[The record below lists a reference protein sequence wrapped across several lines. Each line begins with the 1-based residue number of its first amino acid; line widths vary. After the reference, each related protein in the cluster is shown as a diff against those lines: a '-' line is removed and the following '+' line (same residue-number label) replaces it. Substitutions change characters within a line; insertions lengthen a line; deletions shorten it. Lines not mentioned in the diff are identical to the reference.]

1 MGEILHTAH
10 SNGEQLINS
19 EKCIF
24 GHVFLGAVSVVHSTG
39 KNCSELHILHC
50 MVLNYNLN
58 AKHNWYS
65 LVTIPFIHSFI
76 HLLIRTRQ
84 LKIRNTIKKQ
94 YIKNN
99 TQKQKQKNLNM
110 LTHITKVEPKLPFH
124 KAGRQCGQFAV

>member
-84 LKIRNTIKKQ
+84 LKIRNTIKKTVYKKQ
-94 YIKNN
+94 YTKAKAKKLK
-99 TQKQKQKNLNM
+99 TCS
-110 LTHITKVEPKLPFH
+110 HISLK
-124 KAGRQCGQFAV
+124 